1 MINSI
6 KTKFAAVCADKES
19 LTKYVLFGLY
29 LLLHFVLCFFHEPW
43 RDESQAYLIVRDLS
57 IPDIYRQLTIEGHPF
72 LWYLAMLLPV
82 KLGLP
87 VHFLSFVSF
96 VLASVGTWFF
106 IFKSPFKPFVKA
118 LILPSM
124 LFTYSLP
131 IIARD
136 YCLVALLLP
145 IIAHLYDKRFQ
156 KPFLYG
162 LLIFLLPQI
171 HVIMAGFGIM
181 LAVVSLMETLIYKEN
196 RKVVTNYVPFICG
209 FIGTITLILQLRAGS
224 SLIDLNA
231 GNLDEFI
238 FGILSD
244 IPLMV
249 KNLLKACMDAIKYF
263 WEIFNSPLLKFTLFL
278 LLLGILM
285 NVILI
290 KHYWRELLIVL
301 GGVGAH
307 VFIHAYIWGY
317 IPQRTICTVFIF
329 FVYVWMI
336 HSYKEPLYK
345 QKKVALLEKLFK
357 KYIVAVTLFLCIMS
371 YPLSFQSVKN
381 DFTGN
386 YSGGQETAEFILNEL
401 PEDAI
406 VVSAAKDYY
415 ITPVIAHYDYAL
427 DKVWNPSTLDYE
439 HTFVDWNDRGFYVDQ
454 FDSFIQLIKDHFNET
469 DNIYIMDVEGY
480 PLLNTHWDRYER
492 VFSQADDPC
501 VWGET
506 YTIYKFNWD
515 Y

>member
-1 MINSI
+1 MSNFISNTLSKI
-6 KTKFAAVCADKES
+6 PKDKDS
-19 LTKYVLFGLY
+19 VFKYVIFGLY
-29 LLLHFVLCFFHEPW
+29 LALHFALCFFHEPW

-72 LWYLAMLLPV
+72 LWYLAMLIPV

-96 VLASVGTWFF
+96 VLSAVGTWFF
-106 IFKSPFKPFVKA
+106 IFKAPFKTYVKA
-118 LILPSM
+118 LILPGM

-145 IIAHLYDKRFQ
+145 IIGYLYDKRYQ

-181 LAVVSLMETLIYKEN
+181 LAVVSLMETLIYKDN
-196 RKVVTNYVPFICG
+196 RSKLTNYIPFICG
-209 FIGTITLILQLRAGS
+209 LIGTLTLIMQLKAGS

-231 GNLDEFI
+231 GNLDEFLL
-238 FGILSD
+238 GILSD

-249 KNLLKACMDAIKYF
+249 KNLLKACMEAIKYF
-263 WEIFNSPLLKFTLFL
+263 WEIFNGTLLKFGLFI

-285 NVILI
+285 NLILI

-307 VFIHAYIWGY
+307 VFIHAYIWKY

-329 FVYVWMI
+329 LIYVWMI
-336 HSYKEPLYK
+336 HSYKEPQFKHEKL
-345 QKKVALLEKLFK
+345 VLLEKVFK
-357 KYIVAVTLFLCIMS
+357 KYLVALIVFLSVVS
-371 YPLSFQSVKN
+371 YQLSFNSVKQ

-386 YSGGQETAEFILNEL
+386 YSGGEETAEFILNEL

-415 ITPVIAHYDYAL
+415 ITPVIAHYDYTL

-454 FDSFIQLIKDHFNET
+454 FDAFIQLIKDNFSES
-469 DNIYIMDVEGY
+469 DNIYILDAEGY
-480 PLLNTHWDRYER
+480 PLLNPQWDRYEL
-492 VFSQADDPC
+492 VFSQMDDPC

-506 YTIYKFNWD
+506 YAIYKFNWD